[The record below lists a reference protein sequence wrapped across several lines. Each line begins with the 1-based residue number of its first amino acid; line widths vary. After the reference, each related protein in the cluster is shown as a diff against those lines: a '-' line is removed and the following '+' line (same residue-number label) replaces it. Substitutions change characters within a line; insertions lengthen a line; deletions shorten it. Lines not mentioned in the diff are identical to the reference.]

1 MCWKTFI
8 RKTFKFYFFI
18 YKASIDTK
26 KLTYHQKNRNTILKR
41 SKDYYEN
48 NKEQRKLYRRDKYNN
63 MTHAER
69 LKVLAYRRE
78 WFHELDLEK
87 KNKMRE
93 DSKNRYHSVK
103 VY

>member
-1 MCWKTFI
+1 MLKNVYYKNLQI
-8 RKTFKFYFFI
+8 LFFI

-26 KLTYHQKNRNTILKR
+26 ILTYYQKNRNTILKR

-48 NKEQRKLYRRDKYNN
+48 NKEQRKQCRGDKYNN
-63 MTHAER
+63 MTHEER

-78 WFHELDLEK
+78 WYHKLDLEM

-93 DSKNRYHSVK
+93 DSKNRYLSVK